1 MLAASINTD
10 GVRVIIKAISS
21 SNGNTVVV
29 VVIVTRAPTKKQ
41 QQQQLLSIEDSSSS
55 SSSEQQQQLE
65 EKWSELIR
73 SKKILFSFCFRV
85 SEWLCHATNVT
96 QAERGTKTNGWI
108 SRRRRDGRQ
117 QVFSFNCQSHQSAVM
132 MDPSYSSWDEMT
144 NDRLVTLINDHT
156 YLEQANSRF
165 GDEKKWISSSP
176 SSS

>member
-41 QQQQLLSIEDSSSS
+41 QQLLSIEDSSS

-85 SEWLCHATNVT
+85 CEWLCHATNVT

-108 SRRRRDGRQ
+108 SRRRRRGGRQ

-132 MDPSYSSWDEMT
+132 MDPSLSSWDEMT

-156 YLEQANSRF
+156 YLEQQVWRR
-165 GDEKKWISSSP
+165 EKVDLFFFLD
-176 SSS
+176 